1 MSWLVQRIRIPA
13 SESQMAFVLAM
24 CAVTMSLMLWAILWQ
39 SDIIAQQHEVI
50 RWLRTVKLGG

>member
-1 MSWLVQRIRIPA
+1 
-13 SESQMAFVLAM
+13 MAFVLAM